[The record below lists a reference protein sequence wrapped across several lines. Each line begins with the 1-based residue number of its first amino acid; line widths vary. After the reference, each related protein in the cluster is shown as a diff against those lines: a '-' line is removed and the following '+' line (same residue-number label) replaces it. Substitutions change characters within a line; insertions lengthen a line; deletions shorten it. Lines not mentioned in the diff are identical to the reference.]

1 MLLFLLMFLKT
12 LRNRLRLMQKNLKE
26 IKCPICKRD
35 NFKSLVV
42 GWSQFGFVFR
52 NNGKTVFKIY

>member
-1 MLLFLLMFLKT
+1 V
-12 LRNRLRLMQKNLKE
+12 QKVLKE

-35 NFKSLVV
+35 YFKSLVD

-52 NNGKTVFKIY
+52 NNGKFVFKIY